1 MMDMSKSQEKVTS
14 KDIRKIFWRMQWFQ
28 VSWNYERMQC
38 LSFLYCLKPILK
50 KIYKNSS
57 KEEKAKVIKRHL
69 EFFNTMPT
77 IGSPILGITAA
88 MEEKGGNDVGQAIS
102 SIKVGLMGPLAG
114 LGDSII
120 WLTWMPICMSLGAA
134 FASQGN
140 PLGLILALLMFN
152 AVNIPLKYYGIRFG
166 YEKGVSLL
174 ENIKDSS
181 IIQRY
186 TTMASILGLVIIGGL
201 IPQMVAVKIPL
212 TFTINEVKVVIQ
224 QILDSIMPGLIP
236 LIVTFVCYRY
246 LKKGKNPIIA
256 LLIIVVL
263 SVVFTSAG
271 VIG

>member
-1 MMDMSKSQEKVTS
+1 
-14 KDIRKIFWRMQWFQ
+14 
-28 VSWNYERMQC
+28 
-38 LSFLYCLKPILK
+38 
-50 KIYKNSS
+50 
-57 KEEKAKVIKRHL
+57 
-69 EFFNTMPT
+69 
-77 IGSPILGITAA
+77 
-88 MEEKGGNDVGQAIS
+88 
-102 SIKVGLMGPLAG
+102 
-114 LGDSII
+114 
-120 WLTWMPICMSLGAA
+120 
-134 FASQGN
+134 
-140 PLGLILALLMFN
+140 MFN

-263 SVVFTSAG
+263 SVVFKSAG